1 MFRPFKD
8 AERFFNGEISLD
20 EFIDSCTSE
29 IEAGIRY
36 IVENEYDAIRDKEII
51 NREEI

>member
-8 AERFFNGEISLD
+8 LEKYFYGEISFD
-20 EFIDSCTSE
+20 ELIDSCISE

-36 IVENEYDAIRDKEII
+36 IVENNIYEDYY
-51 NREEI
+51 